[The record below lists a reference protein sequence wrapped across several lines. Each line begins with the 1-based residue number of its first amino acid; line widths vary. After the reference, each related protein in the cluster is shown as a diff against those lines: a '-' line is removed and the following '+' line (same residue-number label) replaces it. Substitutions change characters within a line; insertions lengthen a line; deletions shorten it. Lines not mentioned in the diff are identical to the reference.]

1 MTSAGP
7 DLQIV
12 SERPPASAER
22 RWHLQVLMGAT
33 AVLAVAA
40 ALEVRAGGRV
50 GPIGLP
56 GVVAPESCLAKRI
69 FGFACPGC
77 GLTRSF
83 IHLAHGDLAA
93 SLRCNRVGWLLM
105 TFVAA
110 QIPYRLYRLTRPGPD
125 LFSPGV
131 TIAIAAG
138 IALVL
143 LGNWVAG
150 LWV

>member
-1 MTSAGP
+1 MTSAEP
-7 DLQIV
+7 VLQIV
-12 SERPPASAER
+12 PDRAPASAER
-22 RWHLQVLMGAT
+22 RWHLQVLMGAA

-56 GVVAPESCLAKRI
+56 AVVAPETCLSKRL
-69 FGFACPGC
+69 FGFDCPGC

-105 TFVAA
+105 AFVAA
-110 QIPYRLYRLTRPGPD
+110 QIPYRLFRLARPGRD

-131 TIAIAAG
+131 TIAIGAG
-138 IALVL
+138 IASLL
-143 LGNWVAG
+143 LGNWVVG
-150 LWV
+150 FWL